1 MSLLVLTAADVA
13 KIVDAIDVEHLE
25 SLMSKVFTT
34 ISDTSTPV
42 NLSPPRT
49 IIPTERH
56 NVLFM
61 PSRMQQVGT
70 AIKVVSVPTAANSSG
85 LPATTLVMDEMTGAV
100 RAIVNARSLTA
111 LRNAAGSVLSTRLVG
126 LKDPATI
133 VAFGAGKQIE
143 THLDLHIRAYPSIR
157 QCTIVNRSNNA
168 RLSSLQQY
176 FTSRYPHVRIRCIAR
191 EDTADEEIESLVG
204 DASVIICATSSTR
217 PLFPSQWVRD
227 GTHIILIGSY
237 TPRMHEV
244 DTSLVL
250 RACDTSRGGVLLV
263 DSKEACAKEAGE
275 LIDAGI
281 GPDAI
286 IEMGEMIGKC
296 EAYPRG
302 PTTFGGV
309 TMFKSVGVGLQ
320 DVAIAYATVDKA
332 LAMDPPVGTIIGQ
345 YDLA

>member
-13 KIVDAIDVEHLE
+13 KVVDALDVEHLE

-34 ISDTSTPV
+34 ISDSSTPA

-49 IIPTERH
+49 IIPTKQH
-56 NVLFM
+56 KVLFM

-70 AIKVVSVPTAANSSG
+70 AIKVVSVPTGGGANG
-85 LPATTLVMDEMTGAV
+85 LPATTLVMDETTGAV
-100 RAIVNARSLTA
+100 RAVVNARSLTA
-111 LRNAAGSVLSTRLVG
+111 LRNAAGSLLSTRFVG
-126 LKDPATI
+126 PKEPTTI

-157 QCTIVNRSNNA
+157 ECTIVNRSHNA

-176 FTSRYPHVRIRCIAR
+176 LLSRHPHVTFRCIAR
-191 EDTADEEIESLVG
+191 EETADDEIESFVG
-204 DASVIICATSSTR
+204 LASVVICATSSES
-217 PLFPSQWVRD
+217 PLFPSHWVRD

-237 TPRMHEV
+237 TPQMHEV
-244 DTSLVL
+244 DTPLVL
-250 RACDTSRGGVLLV
+250 RACDRSRGGILLV

-286 IEMGEMIGKC
+286 IEMGEVIGAGEK
-296 EAYPRG
+296 YPRAA
-302 PTTFGGV
+302 TSGGV

-320 DVAIAYATVDKA
+320 DVAIASATVDKA
-332 LAMDPPVGTIIGQ
+332 LAMNPPVGTIIEQ
-345 YDLA
+345 YDSV